1 MRERSRSARTVAS
14 LRPVHQLGSVVLS
27 SAFPTGVPDGL
38 ADGLFDLVEHGSL
51 TRDWIAGWNP
61 IYAGIGAAFAAS
73 GEPYESA
80 PASPAPALPASA
92 YTGVFANDYVGTV
105 EISSQVGALELRVGP
120 VPQVYAL
127 THFERDT
134 VTYHVDLEPPAPLTG
149 ATFVIGPDG
158 LAHALILEYFAD
170 NRHQMFP
177 RVQVD

>member
-14 LRPVHQLGSVVLS
+14 LRPVHQLGGVVLS

-105 EISSQVGALELRVGP
+105 EISGKSAHWSCAL
-120 VPQVYAL
+120 VPCRRCTPSRTSSA
-127 THFERDT
+127 TPSPTMSIWSR
-134 VTYHVDLEPPAPLTG
+134 PPRSPAPHL
-149 ATFVIGPDG
+149 
-158 LAHALILEYFAD
+158 
-170 NRHQMFP
+170 
-177 RVQVD
+177 